1 MTWTGPCKN
10 PMQKPKSHRVEEVEP
25 GIWRYSDDALRY
37 YGHPDKHNGAC
48 YRLAPGM
55 KAFTTES
62 SKLALKKRAEIKK
75 AKKQEAQEAI
85 ERELMKKLK
94 TKSGALAIAKM
105 AGSLA
110 AGVVSDKH
118 PLQARSATFKTIA
131 TAGGYL
137 QERSGATQA
146 TQVNITLGVEAAAAL
161 RDLGVDII
169 EVEQIGDGK
178 L

>member
-1 MTWTGPCKN
+1 MR
-10 PMQKPKSHRVEEVEP
+10 KPAKSHRVEEVEP
-25 GIWRYSDDALRY
+25 GIWRYSDGALRY
-37 YGHPDKHNGAC
+37 YGHPDKQNGSS
-48 YRLAPGM
+48 YRLPPKM
-55 KAFTTES
+55 KSFTTES
-62 SKLALKKRAEIKK
+62 SKLALEKKAEIRKVKK
-75 AKKQEAQEAI
+75 LEAQEAI

-110 AGVVSDKH
+110 TGVTSDKH
-118 PLQARSATFKTIA
+118 PLQARAATFKTIA
-131 TAGGYL
+131 AAGGYL

-146 TQVNITLGVEAAAAL
+146 TQVNITLGVEAAEAL
-161 RDLGVDII
+161 RGLGVDII